1 VFASGQRE
9 QRTIEVTMNARIEPG
24 EQAQSAGIANGRCID
39 MKSAQPALSDF
50 LADHLAPRRAQAPG
64 VVHAA
69 DAEGLCAVI
78 GDIAE
83 TVKRIAACI
92 ARGAIDASVHADA
105 ASGDSALRVAVEDML
120 IAMCERSGG
129 IAGLVL
135 PGMASARATS
145 AGRYV
150 LFADPLDGA
159 ANAETN
165 AALGTVFSIR
175 HAGAASADGGC
186 VIAGSRQ
193 LAAGYALYGP
203 ATLLVITVG
212 SGTHGFTLCRERGEF
227 VLTQRAMRIPEQGAQ
242 LAVNGGNERFWEP
255 PVQRYVS
262 ECRDGSAGVRQ
273 RDFEARWIASLVA
286 DTHRTMMRGG
296 LCLLPRESRCARAAR
311 LPLMVQA
318 QALAWLV
325 EQAGGLASTGRAR
338 LLDVSADTHAP
349 TPMFVGARCEVE
361 RIERYHREHER
372 GEDTPFTSPLFNERS
387 LFRPE
392 ARV

>member
-1 VFASGQRE
+1 
-9 QRTIEVTMNARIEPG
+9 MNARIEPG

-39 MKSAQPALSDF
+39 MESAQPALSDF

-78 GDIAE
+78 GDIAG
-83 TVKRIAACI
+83 TVKRIAARI
-92 ARGAIDASVHADA
+92 AQGAIGASQHAHA
-105 ASGDSALRVAVEDML
+105 GSGDSALSAAVRDML
-120 IAMCERSGG
+120 IAMCEGSAG

-135 PGMASARATS
+135 PGMAAARATS

-150 LFADPLDGA
+150 LFADSLDGA
-159 ANAETN
+159 ANAESN

-212 SGTHGFTLCRERGEF
+212 RGTHGFTLCRERGEF
-227 VLTQRAMRIPEQGAQ
+227 VLTHRAMRIPEQGAG

-273 RDFEARWIASLVA
+273 RDFETRWIASLVA
-286 DTHRTMMRGG
+286 DTHRTVMRGG
-296 LCLLPRESRCARAAR
+296 LCLLPRESRCAPRAAR
-311 LPLMVQA
+311 LPLLYQA

-325 EQAGGLASTGRAR
+325 EQADGLASTGRAR
-338 LLDVSADTHAP
+338 LLDAAADMHAP
-349 TPMFVGARCEVE
+349 TPMFVGTRCEVE

>member
-1 VFASGQRE
+1 ME
-9 QRTIEVTMNARIEPG
+9 
-24 EQAQSAGIANGRCID
+24 C
-39 MKSAQPALSDF
+39 AQPALSDF
-50 LADHLAPRRAQAPG
+50 LADHLAPRRAQGPG

-78 GDIAE
+78 DEIAG
-83 TVKRIAACI
+83 TVKRIAARI
-92 ARGAIDASVHADA
+92 AQGAIGGARPAMP
-105 ASGDSALRVAVEDML
+105 GDTALGIAVQDLL
-120 IAMCERSGG
+120 IAMCERSAG

-135 PGMASARATS
+135 PGMAAARPTS

-150 LFADPLDGA
+150 LFADSLDGA
-159 ANAETN
+159 ANAESN
-165 AALGTVFSIR
+165 VALGTVFSIR

-203 ATLLVITVG
+203 ATIFVITVG
-212 SGTHGFTLCRERGEF
+212 RGTHGFTLCRERGGF
-227 VLTQRAMRIPEQGAQ
+227 VLTHRSMRVPEQGAE

-273 RDFEARWIASLVA
+273 RDFETRWIASLVA
-286 DTHRTMMRGG
+286 DTHRTLMRGG
-296 LCLLPRESRCARAAR
+296 LCLLPRESRCAPRAAR
-311 LPLMVQA
+311 QPLLYHA

-338 LLDVSADTHAP
+338 LLDAAAGQDTHAR
-349 TPMFVGARCEVE
+349 TPMFLGTRCEVE

-372 GEDTPFTSPLFNERS
+372 GEDLPFTSPLFNERS

>member
-1 VFASGQRE
+1 MDG
-9 QRTIEVTMNARIEPG
+9 
-24 EQAQSAGIANGRCID
+24 
-39 MKSAQPALSDF
+39 AQPALPDF

-69 DAEGLCAVI
+69 DAEGLREVI
-78 GDIAE
+78 DEIAG
-83 TVKRIAACI
+83 TVKRIAARI
-92 ARGAIDASVHADA
+92 AQGAIGGSRHATP
-105 ASGDSALRVAVEDML
+105 GDTALSVAVQDRL
-120 IAMCERSGG
+120 IAMCERSAG

-135 PGMASARATS
+135 PGMASARPTS

-150 LFADPLDGA
+150 LFADSLDGA
-159 ANAETN
+159 ANAESN
-165 AALGTVFSIR
+165 VALGTVFSIR

-203 ATLLVITVG
+203 ATILVITVG
-212 SGTHGFTLCRERGEF
+212 RGTHGFTLCRERGEF
-227 VLTQRAMRIPEQGAQ
+227 VLTHREMRIPEQGAE

-255 PVQRYVS
+255 PVQRYVN

-273 RDFEARWIASLVA
+273 RDFETRWIASLVA
-286 DTHRTMMRGG
+286 DTHRTLMRGG
-296 LCLLPRESRCARAAR
+296 LCLLPRESRCAPRAAR
-311 LPLMVQA
+311 QPLLYQA

-338 LLDVSADTHAP
+338 LLDVTADNDTHAR
-349 TPMFVGARCEVE
+349 TPMFFGTRCEVE

>member
-1 VFASGQRE
+1 
-9 QRTIEVTMNARIEPG
+9 MNARIEPG

-39 MKSAQPALSDF
+39 MDCAQPTLSNF

-64 VVHAA
+64 IVHAA
-69 DAEGLCAVI
+69 DAEGLCVAM
-78 GDIAE
+78 GDIAG
-83 TVKRIAACI
+83 TVKRIAARI
-92 ARGAIDASVHADA
+92 AQGAIAGSQDALAAHA
-105 ASGDSALRVAVEDML
+105 ASGHMALSEAAQDML
-120 IAMCERSGG
+120 IDMCERSAG

-135 PGMASARATS
+135 PGMASARPTP

-150 LFADPLDGA
+150 LFAASLDGA
-159 ANAETN
+159 SNAESN
-165 AALGTVFSIR
+165 VALGSVFSIR
-175 HAGAASADGGC
+175 HAGAASAGGGC
-186 VIAGSRQ
+186 AIAGARQ

-203 ATLLVITVG
+203 ATILVITVG
-212 SGTHGFTLCRERGEF
+212 RGTHGFTLCRERGEF
-227 VLTQRAMRIPEQGAQ
+227 VLTHRAIRVPEQGAE

-273 RDFEARWIASLVA
+273 RDFDTRWIASLVA
-286 DTHRTMMRGG
+286 DTHRTLMRGG
-296 LCLLPRESRCARAAR
+296 LCLLPRESRCAPRAAR
-311 LPLMVQA
+311 QPLLYQA

-338 LLDVSADTHAP
+338 LSDVAADAHAC
-349 TPMFVGARCEVE
+349 TPMFLGTPCEVE

>member
-1 VFASGQRE
+1 
-9 QRTIEVTMNARIEPG
+9 MNARIEPG

-39 MKSAQPALSDF
+39 MDGAQPVLSDF

-78 GDIAE
+78 DDIAA
-83 TVKRIAACI
+83 TVKRIAARI
-92 ARGAIDASVHADA
+92 AQGAIGGSQHAQA
-105 ASGDSALRVAVEDML
+105 ASGDSALSAAVKDML
-120 IAMCERSGG
+120 IAMCERSAG

-150 LFADPLDGA
+150 LFADSLDGV
-159 ANAETN
+159 ANAESN
-165 AALGTVFSIR
+165 VALGTVFSIR

-203 ATLLVITVG
+203 ATMLVITVG
-212 SGTHGFTLCRERGEF
+212 RGTHGFTLCRERGEF
-227 VLTQRAMRIPEQGAQ
+227 VLTHRALRIPEQGAE
-242 LAVNGGNERFWEP
+242 LAVNGGSERFWEP

-273 RDFEARWIASLVA
+273 RDFETRWIASLVA
-286 DTHRTMMRGG
+286 DTHRTVMRGG
-296 LCLLPRESRCARAAR
+296 VCLLPRESRCAPRTAR
-311 LPLMVQA
+311 LPLLYQA

-338 LLDVSADTHAP
+338 LLDVAGDTHAP
-349 TPMFVGARCEVE
+349 TPMCIGTRCEVE
-361 RIERYHREHER
+361 RIERYHCEHER
-372 GEDTPFTSPLFNERS
+372 GEDAPFTSPLFNERS